1 MTTLQF
7 LGATRTVTGSKFLV
21 RVNKFQVLIECGLF
35 QGLKELRLRNWEPL
49 PVDPKSLDAVILTHA
64 HIDHTGYLPRL
75 VRDGFAGPIYA
86 SAGTH
91 DLCRL
96 LLPDAGTLQEEDA
109 RYANKQGFSKHKPAL
124 PLYTARDAKA
134 ALKLFQT
141 IRYHDLVKMNKRLSF
156 RLRTSGH
163 ILGSTFV
170 EVFIKDAAK
179 REITLVFSGDIGRYD
194 RPILNDPAPV
204 PEADY
209 LLVESTYGDRLHGS
223 EDPKDQLAD
232 IVTATVGRGGSV
244 IIPAFAVGRTQEL
257 LYLFLELEEKGR
269 IPQVPIYIDSPMA
282 IRATAQY
289 ISHPEDHDREMKE
302 KMADRLKEARQR
314 ITLVRG
320 QAQSQALCRESKPA
334 VVISASGMATGGRVL
349 HHLAARLPDP
359 RNTVLFVGY
368 QAAGT
373 RGCLILDGAPE
384 VKLHGRMVPVRAQVA
399 AIHTLSAHAD
409 YQEILRWLEGFQ
421 RPPRKTFAVHGE
433 PSASVALQHWIQE
446 KFGWDVEIPHYGQ
459 TVPLEVKG

>member
-7 LGATRTVTGSKFLV
+7 LGATRTVTGSKFLLK
-21 RVNKFQVLIECGLF
+21 VNKFQVLVECGLF
-35 QGLKELRLRNWEPL
+35 QGLKELRLKNWEPL
-49 PVDPKSLDAVILTHA
+49 PVAPASLDAVILTHA

-75 VRDGFAGPIYA
+75 VRDGFSGPVYA
-86 SAGTH
+86 SAGTY

-124 PLYTARDAKA
+124 PLYTAKDAKA
-134 ALKLFQT
+134 ALKLFRPV
-141 IRYHDLVKMNKRLSF
+141 RYHDLVKLNKRLSF

-170 EVFIKDAAK
+170 EVFIQDAAQ
-179 REITLVFSGDIGRYD
+179 RELRLVFSGDIGRYD
-194 RPILNDPAPV
+194 RPILHDPAPV

-232 IVTATVGRGGSV
+232 IITATVGRGGSV

-257 LYLFLELEEKGR
+257 LYLFLELEEEGR
-269 IPQVPIYIDSPMA
+269 IPPVPIYIDSPMA
-282 IRATAQY
+282 INATAQY

-302 KMADRLKEARQR
+302 KMADRLKDAKKRVA
-314 ITLVRG
+314 LVRG
-320 QAQSQALCRESKPA
+320 QAQSQAVCRDRKPA

-349 HHLAARLPDP
+349 HHLAARLPDL

-373 RGCLILDGAPE
+373 RGRLLLDGAPE
-384 VKLHGRMVPVRAQVA
+384 VKIHGQMIPVRAQVA
-399 AIHTLSAHAD
+399 ALHTLSAHAD
-409 YQEILRWLEGFQ
+409 YQEILRWLAGFQ
-421 RPPRKTFAVHGE
+421 RPPRRTFVVHGE
-433 PSASVALQHWIQE
+433 QSASVALQHRIRE
-446 KFGWDVEIPHYGQ
+446 TFGWQVEIPQYAQ
-459 TVPLEVKG
+459 TIPLE